1 MLCIRNMYPSFIVY
15 SRVTESDG
23 FPMLVSTIIMTNL
36 GKNIYNISQVCGC
49 NPRRLFYWKHFW
61 WNKFLENFF
70 FWKKYCLY
78 YIKSNWSSRF
88 WKINY
93 LWLVFILFLWIQGS
107 SQGMKLQRRFYGIYT
122 VCFLIFT
129 IPWNFK
135 LVSFCTQIIK

>member
-23 FPMLVSTIIMTNL
+23 FPILVSTIIMTNL

-93 LWLVFILFLWIQGS
+93 LWLVFILVLWHTG
-107 SQGMKLQRRFYGIYT
+107 F
-122 VCFLIFT
+122 FT
-129 IPWNFK
+129 RDETSETILRNLYCLFSYIHDS
-135 LVSFCTQIIK
+135 LEL